1 MRLAPLALALVAC
14 GTPAPAKAPGDK
26 PAGPLAARIDGVTAP
41 YVSSNN
47 FTGVIRVSRGGQLL
61 VERAYGLASYEHNV
75 ANTSNTRFHIASISK
90 AFTAAAVFL
99 LVERGK
105 LGLADPIT
113 KILPDYPK
121 GDTIKLEHLLAH
133 TSGIPNLSGPDW
145 DREERLVHTPSS
157 LVKLFADKPLDF
169 PPGTKSVY
177 SNSNYNLLAAILEQV
192 TGRPYGELMRQLVFE
207 PLELR
212 ATHHHGDM
220 AQAVANRAIGV
231 EPDGIN
237 GIRFPRYIDWSGRT
251 GSGSLVMTASDLDRF
266 VEALFGG
273 RLVSP
278 QSLQLILAPAE
289 GIAFGWA
296 RGERDGRKQMRSGGR
311 SPGFNTSIERYL
323 DDGTTVIVLSN
334 SYSPVAQ
341 DEHFLSALH
350 AAIFERPIPPAP
362 VIAPLSVPNGALAE
376 YAGKYQMPAD
386 YYVPDAIVTLA
397 DRGAYLTAT
406 FPNGAINTFYPV
418 AKDELLDRNFWARV
432 KMTRDA
438 AGKITGFDYALLQG
452 FKVKRLAQ

>member
-1 MRLAPLALALVAC
+1 MRLAPLALTLLAC
-14 GTPAPAKAPGDK
+14 GAPERAKAKTAP
-26 PAGPLAARIDGVTAP
+26 PVGPLAARIDAATAP
-41 YVSSNN
+41 YVASNN

-99 LVERGK
+99 LIERGK
-105 LGLADPIT
+105 LALTDPVT
-113 KILPDYPK
+113 KFLPDYPK
-121 GDTIKLEHLLAH
+121 GDTIQIQHLLAH
-133 TSGIPNLSGPDW
+133 TSGIPNLGGPDW
-145 DREERLVHTPSS
+145 EREERLVQTPSS

-169 PPGTKSVY
+169 PPGSKSAY
-177 SNSNYNLLAAILEQV
+177 SNSNYNLLAAILERI
-192 TGRPYGELMRQLVFE
+192 TSRPYGEGMRQLVFE

-212 ATHHHGDM
+212 ATSHHGDM
-220 AQAVANRAIGV
+220 TEAIVNRAIGV

-237 GIRFPRYIDWSGRT
+237 GIRFPRYIDWSGRA
-251 GSGSLVMTASDLDRF
+251 GSGSLVTTAADLDKF
-266 VEALFGG
+266 VETLFGG

-278 QSLQLILAPAE
+278 ASLQLILAPAE
-289 GIAFGWA
+289 GNAYGWA
-296 RGERDGRKQMRSGGR
+296 REERDGRKQMRAGGR
-311 SPGFNTSIERYL
+311 SPGFNSSIERYL

-341 DEHFLSALH
+341 DEQFLGAVH
-350 AAIFERPIPPAP
+350 AAIFDRPIPPPP
-362 VIAPLSVPNGALAE
+362 VLQPLAVARGALAE

-386 YYVPDAIVTLA
+386 YFVPNAIVTLA

-406 FPNGAINTFYPV
+406 FPDGSVNTFYPV
-418 AKDELLDRNFWARV
+418 ARDELLDRNFWARV

-438 AGKITGFDYALLQG
+438 AGKITGYDYALLQG
-452 FKVKRLAQ
+452 FKATRVP